1 MKKSGIDMLHSPI
14 WNKLPLFALPVA
26 ATAILGLLFNAS
38 DLAVVGNFAGEASTA
53 AVAAVGANS
62 SVVSLVVNLFT
73 GVALGANVIIASA
86 IGREDTDAAQRA
98 VHTALLFAV
107 MGGAAIALL
116 GELAAAPLLRM
127 MSVPDEVLPLALL
140 YLRIYLI
147 GMPVILLY
155 NFEAAIF
162 RSIGDTKVP
171 LATLAISGVINV
183 ILNLFFVIVLGMTVD
198 GVAIATVLSNVVS
211 CVVVVWM
218 LCREKSEIR
227 LSLRALRMDRALLGR
242 MLAIGLPAGLQST
255 VFTFSNVCIQ
265 STLNSFGTATVAG
278 SSAAL
283 NYEFFSYFPVVAFG
297 QAAVTFSS
305 QNFGAGQY
313 DRCRK
318 IFRQTMLLS
327 LVCAE
332 VMGLGFVFGKELFV
346 RFFTADPGVA
356 EYAHL
361 RICTLLPFYFLV
373 PFYEIGGAALRG
385 IGHSLAPAVLTV
397 LGTCVLRLIWV
408 FTVCRIW
415 PDYRVLMLV
424 YPITWALT
432 GAAIMVCYFLVDRK
446 LAKKFLTAQTH

>member
-1 MKKSGIDMLHSPI
+1 MGVNIL
-14 WNKLPLFALPVA
+14 VA
-26 ATAILGLLFNAS
+26 RYIGCR
-38 DLAVVGNFAGEASTA
+38 DDVG
-53 AVAAVGANS
+53 
-62 SVVSLVVNLFT
+62 VS
-73 GVALGANVIIASA
+73 
-86 IGREDTDAAQRA
+86 RA
-98 VHTALLFAV
+98 VHS
-107 MGGAAIALL
+107 AITLSLLL
-116 GELAAAPLLRM
+116 GVVTFLLGFFLSTPMLELMGTPDDVLR
-127 MSVPDEVLPLALL
+127 LASL
-140 YLRIYLI
+140 YLRIYFIGIPGALI
-147 GMPVILLY
+147 Y
-155 NFEAAIF
+155 NFAAAIL
-162 RSIGDTKVP
+162 RAYGDTKRP
-171 LATLAISGVINV
+171 LICLTVSGV
-183 ILNLFFVIVLGMTVD
+183 LNAGLNIFLVAVCGMDVD

-265 STLNSFGTATVAG
+265 STLNSFGTAAVAG

-305 QNFGAGQY
+305 QNFGAGH
-313 DRCRK
+313 RCRK

-346 RFFTADPGVA
+346 RFFTAEADVA
-356 EYAHL
+356 EFAYI
-361 RICTLLPFYFLV
+361 RMCTLLPFYFLV
-373 PFYEIGGAALRG
+373 PLYEVGGAALRG

-446 LAKKFLTAQTH
+446 LARKFLADRAH

>member
-1 MKKSGIDMLHSPI
+1 MGVNIL
-14 WNKLPLFALPVA
+14 VA
-26 ATAILGLLFNAS
+26 RYIGCR
-38 DLAVVGNFAGEASTA
+38 DDAG
-53 AVAAVGANS
+53 
-62 SVVSLVVNLFT
+62 VS
-73 GVALGANVIIASA
+73 
-86 IGREDTDAAQRA
+86 RA
-98 VHTALLFAV
+98 VHS
-107 MGGAAIALL
+107 AITLSLLL
-116 GELAAAPLLRM
+116 GVVTFLLGFFLSTPMLELMGTPDDVLR
-127 MSVPDEVLPLALL
+127 LASL
-140 YLRIYLI
+140 YLRIYFIGIPGALI
-147 GMPVILLY
+147 Y
-155 NFEAAIF
+155 NFAAAIL
-162 RSIGDTKVP
+162 RAYGDTKRP
-171 LATLAISGVINV
+171 LICLTVSGV
-183 ILNLFFVIVLGMTVD
+183 LNAGLNIFLVAVCGMDVD

-265 STLNSFGTATVAG
+265 STLNSFGTAAVAG

-283 NYEFFSYFPVVAFG
+283 NYEFFAYFPVVAFG

-346 RFFTADPGVA
+346 RFFTAEADVA
-356 EYAHL
+356 EFAYI
-361 RICTLLPFYFLV
+361 RMCTLLPFYFLV
-373 PFYEIGGAALRG
+373 PLYEVGGAALRG

-446 LAKKFLTAQTH
+446 LAKKFLTAQAH

>member
-1 MKKSGIDMLHSPI
+1 MARTKELDMLNGALLPKLMMFS
-14 WNKLPLFALPVA
+14 LPLAL
-26 ATAILGLLFNAS
+26 TGILQLLFNAA
-38 DLAVVGNFAGEASTA
+38 DVIVVGKFAGSTSL
-53 AVAAVGANS
+53 AAVGATSALINLLTGAFIGI
-62 SVVSLVVNLFT
+62 SVGVNILVARYIGCRDDAGVS
-73 GVALGANVIIASA
+73 
-86 IGREDTDAAQRA
+86 RA
-98 VHTALLFAV
+98 VHSAV
-107 MGGAAIALL
+107 TLSLLL
-116 GELAAAPLLRM
+116 GVVTFLLGFFLSTPMLELMGTPDDVLR
-127 MSVPDEVLPLALL
+127 LASL
-140 YLRIYLI
+140 YLRIYFIGIPGALI
-147 GMPVILLY
+147 Y
-155 NFEAAIF
+155 NFAAAIL
-162 RSIGDTKVP
+162 RAYGDTKRP
-171 LATLAISGVINV
+171 LICLTVSGV
-183 ILNLFFVIVLGMTVD
+183 LNAGLNIFLVAVCGMDVD

-265 STLNSFGTATVAG
+265 STLNSFGTAAVAG

-346 RFFTADPGVA
+346 RFFTAEADVA
-356 EYAHL
+356 EFAYI
-361 RICTLLPFYFLV
+361 RMCTLLPFYFLV
-373 PFYEIGGAALRG
+373 PLYEVGGAALRG